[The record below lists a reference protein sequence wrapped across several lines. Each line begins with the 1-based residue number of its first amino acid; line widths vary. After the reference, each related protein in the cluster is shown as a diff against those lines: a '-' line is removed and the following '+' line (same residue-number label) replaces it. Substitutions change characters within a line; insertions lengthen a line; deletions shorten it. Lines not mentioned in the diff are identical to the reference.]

1 MKVPNS
7 KRIKEALRQVLK
19 SSKKRIDFKN
29 IGYLPRWLI
38 LCFDMFICCVA
49 VILTSVIIKNININD
64 LNASSQSFF
73 EISPTSGLILITNL
87 LFFIFFR
94 TYAGLIRHSTFIDAI
109 KFFLA
114 SLATLITLL
123 IVNSSH
129 LMFRG
134 SNLFLPPGLF
144 IYFAVSFSFLL
155 LFRVLVK
162 QVFEAYFDHAAKD
175 DQINVMIYGI
185 DSNAIAISNALKVQR
200 PVRYKLIG
208 FIDKKGKD
216 QSKEILGLPIIYLK
230 RKLSVILRA
239 HGANAII
246 LADKSI
252 TQEER
257 IKIVDEC
264 LEHNFKVFRAPI
276 VSDMEDKENVNLAK
290 QIQNVQIEDLLER
303 EPIVLNN
310 KLIAK
315 ELYDRRILVT
325 GGAGSIGSEIAR
337 QVANYNPQKLIIV
350 DQAETPLYQIQMEI
364 RSNFPDLDFEA
375 VIADVRDK
383 EKLNNIFELYKPQ
396 VVYHAAAYKHVPLM
410 EDSPSQA
417 IFVNVMGTKNVADI
431 SLKHKVEKFVFVST
445 DKAVNPSSVM
455 GASKRIA
462 EIYVQALQETFKK
475 DTRYTTNYVTTRF
488 GNVLGSN
495 GSVVPLFK
503 QQIAEGGPLTITHS
517 DIIRYFM
524 TIPEACQLVLEAG
537 AMGHGGEIYIFDMGE
552 AVKIIDLAKKI
563 IKLAGFVP
571 DKDIEIKIIG
581 LRPGEKLYEEL
592 LNDKSTML
600 PTYSDKIMIAR
611 GEMYNYEEIDSNIC
625 ELIASA
631 ALFDKVEVVKRMK
644 AIVPEYKSMNSS
656 YEKLDKKENDTSV
669 KMLDNTINILEKR
682 KEQVIK

>member
-1 MKVPNS
+1 MKVLNPRS
-7 KRIKEALRQVLK
+7 IKEAIKQVLK

-49 VILTSVIIKNININD
+49 VLLTNIIIDNINISD
-64 LNASSQSFF
+64 IDPSLP
-73 EISPTSGLILITNL
+73 SPFGFSPSAGLILITNL

-123 IVNSSH
+123 VVNYSH
-129 LMFRG
+129 LIFRG
-134 SNLFLPPGLF
+134 NNLFLIPGLF
-144 IYFAVSFSFLL
+144 IYFAMSFSFLL

-162 QVFEAYFDHAAKD
+162 QVFEAYFDYAAKEE
-175 DQINVMIYGI
+175 QVKVMIYGI
-185 DSNAIAISNALKVQR
+185 DSNAIAISNALKVER
-200 PVRYKLIG
+200 PTRYKLIG
-208 FIDKKGKD
+208 FIDKKGKN
-216 QSKEILGLPIIYLK
+216 QSKEILGLPIIHLK
-230 RKLSVILRA
+230 RKISVILRA
-239 HGANAII
+239 YGANAII
-246 LADKSI
+246 LADQSM

-257 IKIVDEC
+257 IKIVDDC

-315 ELYDRRILVT
+315 ELYNRRILVT

-337 QVANYNPQKLIIV
+337 QVANYKPEKLIIV

-364 RSNFPDLDFEA
+364 KANFPELDFEA
-375 VIADVRDK
+375 VIADVRYK
-383 EKLNNIFELYKPQ
+383 EKIDDIFKMYKPQ

-410 EDSPSQA
+410 EDNPSQA

-431 SLKHKVEKFVFVST
+431 ALKHKTEKFVLVST
-445 DKAVNPSSVM
+445 DKAVNPSNVM

-462 EIYVQALQETFKK
+462 EIYVQTLQEAFKK
-475 DTRYTTNYVTTRF
+475 DNRYVTNYVTTRF

-495 GSVVPLFK
+495 GSVVPLFRR
-503 QQIAEGGPLTITHS
+503 QLAEGGPLTITHP

-571 DKDIEIKIIG
+571 NKDIEIKIIG

-592 LNDKSTML
+592 LNDKSTTL
-600 PTYSDKIMIAR
+600 PTYNEKIMIAR
-611 GEMYNYEEIDSNIC
+611 AEMYDYDVINNNIK
-625 ELIASA
+625 ELIESA
-631 ALFDKVEVVKRMK
+631 ALFDKVAVVKRMK

-656 YEKLDKKENDTSV
+656 FEELDKKEKSTSV
-669 KMLDNTINILEKR
+669 NLQDK
-682 KEQVIK
+682 